1 MEIPA
6 KVELKVGEKY
16 TLRLKGRA
24 GAGYT
29 WKHTIKEAGK
39 VVAVS
44 TEMLDYLQL
53 TGKGRIPPP
62 GYSLD
67 ELVTIQALSP
77 GHATIYLALSRSW
90 EKNKPP
96 LEEQTLEVYV
106 KS

>member
-6 KVELKVGEKY
+6 KIELKVGEKY
-16 TLRLKGRA
+16 TLRLKGLA

-29 WKHTIKEAGK
+29 WKHTIEETGK

-44 TEMLDYLQL
+44 MEMSDHLQL
-53 TGKGRIPPP
+53 IEKGRALPP
-62 GYSLD
+62 GYNLS

-77 GHATIYLALSRSW
+77 GHATIHLALSRSW

-96 LEEQTLEVYV
+96 LEEHTLEVYV